1 MARILHAKVI
11 EPIYVED
18 LLAAW
23 PSMTDDQRQRAFD
36 SLSLQMEYRHLSF
49 ARLFPDDDI
58 ELDDGAKIYSRH
70 KYPKQMEFFSAGA
83 LFRERA
89 LMAANRVGKTLSG
102 AFETT
107 SHLTGDYRKWWNGKR
122 FNGPIRA
129 WAVGKTNETTRDIV
143 QTSLLGAV
151 KKRTDGRKGVDGSG
165 MIPPHLIDQETIAWK
180 QGVADLI
187 DTVRIKHVPTG
198 DWSTLGF
205 KSYQQGRGS
214 FEGTAQHLVWLDE
227 EAPRD
232 IYDECL
238 IRTTTTGGL
247 VMLTFTPLEGLS
259 ETALAFLPKEQRPD
273 GQG

>member
-1 MARILHAKVI
+1 MARYIEAKVI
-11 EPIYVED
+11 EPPSIDEVQAGLSGMNEQTRAAY
-18 LLAAW
+18 LAGLRIK
-23 PSMTDDQRQRAFD
+23 MDRKQIGF
-36 SLSLQMEYRHLSF
+36 SL
-49 ARLFPDDDI
+49 LFPD
-58 ELDDGAKIYSRH
+58 ENVSQEDGTIIYSRH
-70 KYPKQMEFFSAGA
+70 LYPKQMEFFSAGA

-107 SHLTGDYRKWWNGKR
+107 SHLTGKYRNWWDGKR

-151 KKRTDGRKGVDGSG
+151 KKHPDGRKGVDGSG
-165 MIPPHLIDQETIAWK
+165 MIPPHCIDQTTIAWK
-180 QGVADLI
+180 QGVSDLI
-187 DTVRIKHVPTG
+187 DTVRIKHEPTG
-198 DWSTLGF
+198 EYSTLGF